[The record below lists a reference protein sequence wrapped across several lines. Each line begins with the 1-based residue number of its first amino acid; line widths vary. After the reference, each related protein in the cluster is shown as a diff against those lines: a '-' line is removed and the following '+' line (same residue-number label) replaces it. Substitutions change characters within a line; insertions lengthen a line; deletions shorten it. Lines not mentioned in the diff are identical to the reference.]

1 VKRLKKIFVLLILFM
16 TVLTTS
22 VFAATNDPITTI
34 YMTDAEFSTIP
45 QDTFSLHEIPW
56 LYFQV
61 PVDPQVQDVKSTS
74 SWSDSL
80 SNVYQV
86 SETEAGVLEIWHVL
100 TSWDSINTVGAWNV
114 DADYSIG
121 KGKNKTVGSGSTSFI
136 ATATG
141 PEPVSSVLFL
151 TGGATLA
158 VRYWKKRKMT

>member
-1 VKRLKKIFVLLILFM
+1 MKKVFSLLILFM
-16 TVLTTS
+16 IVLTTS
-22 VFAATNDPITTI
+22 VFAANDPITTI

-45 QDTFSLHEIPW
+45 RDTFSLHEIPW

-86 SETEAGVLEIWHVL
+86 SENEAGVVEIWHVL
-100 TSWDSINTVGAWNV
+100 TSWDSSKTAGVWNV
-114 DADYSIG
+114 DANYSIG
-121 KGKNKTVGSGSTSFI
+121 KGKNKVIGSGSTSFA

-141 PEPVSSVLFL
+141 PEPVSSILFL
-151 TGGATLA
+151 TGGATFA
-158 VRYWKKRKMT
+158 VRYWKKRRMT